1 MALVTLHISII
12 SFTCSEYC
20 VRFGLQQT
28 TSFIL
33 PYQNT
38 LDIRNTYNLVC
49 IIRPHSKLLPTLSSK
64 IIQTKKPFHRVL
76 LSVLERKS
84 QSAMMKSDDKERII
98 EEERENPEKVPK
110 IQVLQTKVLTATKKP
125 GCLGI
130 ALASFAVILSLAV
143 FITFLGYMGMLPQ
156 KVRLT
161 KGY

>member
-1 MALVTLHISII
+1 MSTVQYLEANK
-12 SFTCSEYC
+12 CC
-20 VRFGLQQT
+20 DR
-28 TSFIL
+28 
-33 PYQNT
+33 
-38 LDIRNTYNLVC
+38 
-49 IIRPHSKLLPTLSSK
+49 RPHSKLLPTLLSE

>member
-1 MALVTLHISII
+1 MSTVQYLEANK
-12 SFTCSEYC
+12 CC
-20 VRFGLQQT
+20 DR
-28 TSFIL
+28 
-33 PYQNT
+33 
-38 LDIRNTYNLVC
+38 
-49 IIRPHSKLLPTLSSK
+49 RPHSKLLPTLLTK

-84 QSAMMKSDDKERII
+84 QSAMMKHTKMDDKERII

-156 KVRLT
+156 KVRLI